1 MVVAWIVAVW
11 LLSLAVF
18 VALRAH
24 GTRNDRKVSRH
35 RKAPGSAWTAG
46 SVEVPAQRES
56 SDSAARAT
64 ERG

>member
-24 GTRNDRKVSRH
+24 GTRGKRT
-35 RKAPGSAWTAG
+35 PGGRRGRSDG
-46 SVEVPAQRES
+46 SVEVPAQREAC
-56 SDSAARAT
+56 DSPARLT
-64 ERG
+64 DRR

>member
-24 GTRNDRKVSRH
+24 RARDHERRLSR
-35 RKAPGSAWTAG
+35 RSGSAEIANL
-46 SVEVPAQRES
+46 PAQRDAA
-56 SDSAARAT
+56 DSPSRASHQ
-64 ERG
+64 G

>member
-18 VALRAH
+18 VALRAY
-24 GTRNDRKVSRH
+24 GTRGKPTRGERRVRS
-35 RKAPGSAWTAG
+35 GG

-56 SDSAARAT
+56 MDSPTRLT
-64 ERG
+64 DRR